1 MADWVD
7 SKTIGGVSEL
17 TLFTPIRQGIIPGET
32 RSYEQRLTDEL
43 RELSERVEAGRAN
56 PILRIPTIHFARW
69 LILVPGQYL
78 YQDAGGTVENYP
90 YHSWLLF
97 TAYFDGDVKTY
108 LDDFSE
114 VLAKD
119 VDRIW
124 GNCQGYP
131 LEGSSNFD
139 AFWAYAKHYQLT
151 TLAFYNAY
159 PGLSVPR
166 VHELHDFRRM
176 FDQFVA
182 ATRCPD
188 GTSIEGIGAEF
199 DRFLAKSLSFPQQ
212 FPARGGIFEIELKKS

>member
-1 MADWVD
+1 MAASMHWAAIATVCDLDHRRVLRRAVEACLAAANDLKASLCNPSPGGNGVADWVN

-69 LILVPGQYL
+69 LILVPGQYF

-108 LDDFSE
+108 LDDFRRSWQRTWT
-114 VLAKD
+114 VSGVTARVILWKAQA
-119 VDRIW
+119 I
-124 GNCQGYP
+124 
-131 LEGSSNFD
+131 S
-139 AFWAYAKHYQLT
+139 
-151 TLAFYNAY
+151 TLS
-159 PGLSVPR
+159 GR
-166 VHELHDFRRM
+166 
-176 FDQFVA
+176 
-182 ATRCPD
+182 TRSI
-188 GTSIEGIGAEF
+188 TS
-199 DRFLAKSLSFPQQ
+199 
-212 FPARGGIFEIELKKS
+212 

>member
-1 MADWVD
+1 MGQLEDDRRSFRV
-7 SKTIGGVSEL
+7 

-43 RELSERVEAGRAN
+43 REVSERVEAGRAN

-114 VLAKD
+114 ILAKD

-124 GNCQGYP
+124 GT
-131 LEGSSNFD
+131 
-139 AFWAYAKHYQLT
+139 A
-151 TLAFYNAY
+151 
-159 PGLSVPR
+159 R
-166 VHELHDFRRM
+166 VILWKAQAISTPSGR
-176 FDQFVA
+176 
-182 ATRCPD
+182 TRSI
-188 GTSIEGIGAEF
+188 TS
-199 DRFLAKSLSFPQQ
+199 
-212 FPARGGIFEIELKKS
+212 